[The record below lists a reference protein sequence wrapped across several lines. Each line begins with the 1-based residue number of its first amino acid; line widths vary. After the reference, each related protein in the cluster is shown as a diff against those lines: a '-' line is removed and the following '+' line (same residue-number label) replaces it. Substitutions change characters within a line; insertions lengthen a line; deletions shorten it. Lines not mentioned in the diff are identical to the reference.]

1 MQVKD
6 LKPNTAIDTLEV
18 EVIDVEEPRKFT
30 SFRGS
35 GRVTNARVRDETGE
49 VKLTLWNDEIDL
61 ATPGSKLRIENGWA
75 KEYRNELQIGS
86 GRFGRIIVEK

>member
-6 LKPNTAIDTLEV
+6 LKPNTTIDTLEV
-18 EVIDVEEPRKFT
+18 EVIDVEEPREFT

-35 GRVTNARVRDETGE
+35 GRVTNARVKDKTGE

-61 ATPGSKLRIENGWA
+61 ATPGRKLRIENGWA

-86 GRFGRIIVEK
+86 GRFGRIIVEE